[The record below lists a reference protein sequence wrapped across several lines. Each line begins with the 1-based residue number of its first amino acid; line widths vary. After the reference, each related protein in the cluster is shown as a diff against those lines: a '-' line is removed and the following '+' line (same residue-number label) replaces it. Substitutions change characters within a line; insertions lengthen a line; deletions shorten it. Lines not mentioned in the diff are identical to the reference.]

1 VSSMSD
7 RDRKILLLV
16 LPLAVVVAYWFLLLS
31 PKRDEATKADAELSQ
46 QQARLTS
53 AEAAA
58 DQAKGA
64 QGSFE
69 SDFTE
74 LVRLGKAIPS
84 SVDMP
89 SLIVQLDRAAAG
101 TGIRF
106 TRIATGDRQAAA
118 TPAATTGTTTGTTAD
133 GTTASGTAATGTS
146 ATPVAAG
153 GETAQ
158 SNSGQAVES
167 ANNAAAT
174 SDKSTTATEQS
185 GLDTQTSTSPS
196 SGGLAVGG
204 GSTAAAGTATTSTGT
219 TTAAGLETVP
229 LDLEFEGDFFNL
241 ADFFHDVKRFVS
253 VANANVRV
261 GGRLITVEGVRWS
274 SDPLLFPKL
283 KAEIKATIY
292 LSPKTEGTTAGAT
305 PAGPATS
312 TTTPASTPDAGQATP
327 APVPTATATP

>member
-7 RDRKILLLV
+7 RDRKILLV
-16 LPLAVVVAYWFLLLS
+16 ALPLLLVVAYWFLLLG
-31 PKRDEATKADAELSQ
+31 PKRDEATKAEADLTE
-46 QQARLTS
+46 QQARLQT

-58 DQAKGA
+58 DTAKGA

-89 SLIVQLDRAAAG
+89 SLIVQLDRAADG
-101 TGIRF
+101 TGIHF
-106 TRIATGDRQAAA
+106 TRISTGERETVAA
-118 TPAATTGTTTGTTAD
+118 PAATTGGTTGSTTGTGD
-133 GTTASGTAATGTS
+133 
-146 ATPVAAG
+146 TPVAAG

-158 SNSGQAVES
+158 SGSGQAVES
-167 ANNAAAT
+167 ANNAAAAT
-174 SDKSTTATEQS
+174 DQSTAAAEQS
-185 GLDTQTSTSPS
+185 GVDATTSTSS
-196 SGGLAVGG
+196 STGSLPVGG
-204 GSTAAAGTATTSTGT
+204 GSTAAATGTTTGT
-219 TTAAGLETVP
+219 TTAPVGLETVP
-229 LDLEFEGDFFNL
+229 LDLEFVGDFFNL
-241 ADFFHDVKRFVS
+241 ADFFHDVKRFVT

-274 SDPLLFPKL
+274 SDPELFPKL

-292 LSPKTEGTTAGAT
+292 LSPKAEGTTAGAT
-305 PAGPATS
+305 PAGPATDA
-312 TTTPASTPDAGQATP
+312 TTPASTPDASEATP